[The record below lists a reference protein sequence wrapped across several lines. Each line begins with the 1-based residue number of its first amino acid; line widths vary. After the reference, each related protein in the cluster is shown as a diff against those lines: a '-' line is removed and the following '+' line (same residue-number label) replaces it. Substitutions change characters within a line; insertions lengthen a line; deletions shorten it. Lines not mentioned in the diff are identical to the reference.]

1 MALVLELIS
10 LMGTFIFSDMA
21 LLLLGPGCYLSVS
34 VHASLSQQHNSVL
47 HNVDVPSGLWL

>member
-10 LMGTFIFSDMA
+10 LMGSFIFSDMA